1 MKSKLLTAA
10 LVASGV
16 LVTIA
21 STLLAQRSAAPTPA
35 DTTARIVASAQA
47 MLAALDMSGRAKVQ
61 FPFDGPQK
69 TRWSNLPSP
78 MFERRGLR
86 IGDLTAAQ
94 KTAVMNLL
102 ATALS
107 KDGYQKV
114 LEIMHGDEVL
124 RTNGGGRG
132 GGGRGGAGRGGGG
145 PAFGEAEYYLAFLGT
160 PSTT

>member
-1 MKSKLLTAA
+1 MRSRLLIPA

-16 LVTIA
+16 LVAIA

-107 KDGYQKV
+107 GRVVRPEPRPRALTLPLGAALAAGAILTAWGQGG
-114 LEIMHGDEVL
+114 LPHG
-124 RTNGGGRG
+124 
-132 GGGRGGAGRGGGG
+132 
-145 PAFGEAEYYLAFLGT
+145 
-160 PSTT
+160 